1 MRIPKSRLGK
11 KRCALF
17 ICGRNRLRSP
27 TAERLFS
34 GRGGFET
41 ASAGLNP
48 DADVP
53 VSAELLDWADLVFVM
68 ENAQR
73 AKLAKKFSVH
83 LKNKKV
89 VCLGIPDDYEYM
101 DPDLI
106 RLLEI
111 KAGPFFSR

>member
-1 MRIPKSRLGK
+1 MRR
-11 KRCALF
+11 ALF

-27 TAERLFS
+27 TAERLFQ

-53 VSAELLDWADLVFVM
+53 VSPELLEWADLIFVM

-73 AKLAKKFSVH
+73 AKLAKSFGPR
-83 LKNKKV
+83 LRNKKV
-89 VCLGIPDDYEYM
+89 VCLGIPDDYDYM
-101 DPDLI
+101 DPALI
-106 RLLEI
+106 RLLEA
-111 KAGPFFSR
+111 KAGPFFAR